1 VTTSVTYEAVLDLRR
16 ETVLFLSTL
25 LHTER
30 QRRGTRTG
38 RRALSCFTQAVLITR
53 WFLDSTRLSQLA
65 RDNTIGTSTA
75 YRYLHEGITVL
86 ASRRPSLHT
95 ALLAAKIAGHSH
107 INLDGT
113 LIYTDRCATP
123 GPTLGVD
130 LWWSGKHHHH
140 GGNIQVISTPD
151 GWPLWTSDVR
161 PGREHDTTCLRNH
174 PDMLPALALWTSDN
188 RPALADLGYE
198 GETSTFTLPVKRL
211 PGTTLNTH
219 DHQLNLLH
227 AHARARAEQANAILK
242 MTFKALRHVS
252 LDPSRIGHIVAA
264 ALVLLHIEHD
274 RTT

>member
-1 VTTSVTYEAVLDLRR
+1 MSASVTYEAVLDLRR
-16 ETVLFLSTL
+16 ETVLFLSGL

-30 QRRGTRTG
+30 QRRGTRAG
-38 RRALSCFTQAVLITR
+38 RRALGCFTQAVLIAR
-53 WFLDSTRLSQLA
+53 WFLDGTRLSQLA
-65 RDNTIGTSTA
+65 GDNTIGSATA

-86 ASRRPSLHT
+86 AGRRPSMHA

-123 GPTLGVD
+123 GPTPGVD

-161 PGREHDTTCLRNH
+161 PSREHDTTCLRNH
-174 PDMLPALALWTSDN
+174 PDMLAALALWTGDDL
-188 RPALADLGYE
+188 PALADLGYE
-198 GETSTFTLPVKRL
+198 GEATTFTLPVKRL
-211 PGTTLNTH
+211 PGTTLNPA
-219 DHQLNLLH
+219 DHQLNLLQ
-227 AHARARAEQANAILK
+227 AHARARAEQANAVLK
-242 MTFKALRHVS
+242 MTFKALRRVS
-252 LDPSRIGHIVAA
+252 LDPSMIGHIVAA